1 MNRDQLTTVFYGK
14 REGFMQEKDEKY
26 FLWTFKGVRI
36 LLRGSDIWYVS
47 AEDGRTLIHTRNRFY
62 QARETMKEEVEK
74 LRELPM
80 VKIHS
85 SFLVNMDK
93 LESISAK
100 GAHLKNHI
108 VLPVSKGCW
117 TTARRVV
124 EDYCRNKCSA
134 RKNCG

>member
-1 MNRDQLTTVFYGK
+1 MNRDQLVTVFYGK
-14 REGFMQEKDEKY
+14 REGFMEEKDEKY

-36 LLRGSDIWYVS
+36 LLQGSDIWYVS
-47 AEDGRTLIHTRNRFY
+47 AEEGRTLIHTGSRFY

-124 EDYCRNKCSA
+124 ENYYQNKCSV